1 MNTPAPIITLKPLY
15 LDRESAA
22 AYLSISSSLLEKL
35 VAKGAAPKPRKLSA
49 NRCAWLVED
58 LEQWGRERPVSDLLP
73 ARGSGYGR
81 VHCRIGSSEIHTR
94 KHCDADQVHCRIGS
108 SETSRTA

>member
-1 MNTPAPIITLKPLY
+1 MNTPTPIVTLKPLY

-81 VHCRIGSSEIHTR
+81 AGAPADASEAR
-94 KHCDADQVHCRIGS
+94 
-108 SETSRTA
+108 